1 MLTKGQRNL
10 LEKAYF
16 NPIQAASFS
25 SAQSLRKQLLSQKRP
40 IKRGVQIK
48 VPSLKNI
55 QLWLLEK
62 RAYTA
67 HRPLRKKYPMK
78 KVIVSGVNIQLQMD
92 LVDMQQW
99 STENDGYRYILLTV
113 DCFSRYA
120 YSKPLKTKQGP
131 IVAQAIKEILNE
143 AESRIDRKIKKIQVD
158 MGTEFYNKH
167 VRELLATKYIRL
179 FSTNSPTKAQMV
191 ERLIRTL
198 RSRQERYNTFR
209 GRRRWIESFPKL
221 VKSYNNTIHSTLP
234 KGMAPAQVNLKNE
247 REVWLHLYQ
256 KDFSTPHKLKKTLNV
271 GQAVRISKQKKTFEK
286 SYYQNYTDEI
296 FFISRVS
303 KTNTPVTYKL
313 TDSSG
318 ETIDGIFYRQELS
331 PVIIDDKN
339 IYAVEKVLNEKQ
351 RRDGKYLLVKWR
363 GYPESQNSWIR
374 SKDFSSVKQAS

>member
-1 MLTKGQRNL
+1 M
-10 LEKAYF
+10 
-16 NPIQAASFS
+16 
-25 SAQSLRKQLLSQKRP
+25 
-40 IKRGVQIK
+40 
-48 VPSLKNI
+48 
-55 QLWLLEK
+55 EK

-221 VKSYNNTIHSTLP
+221 VKSYNHTIHSTLP